1 MISVRDMS
9 AAELSALLAFHA
21 DAGVDWLVDDQP
33 IDRIAQFASERAA
46 RANPVSR
53 QAAENGGQINSQAST
68 QTSTRERTAPP
79 APRPAS
85 STPVVIPDETAISD
99 ARLAAASANSL
110 AELKMALTGF
120 ASCNLKTSARSTI
133 FTEGSG
139 ESGIMII
146 GPNPSADDDREGL
159 AFSGRAGGLLD
170 RMLSAIDLKREALFL
185 TTAMP
190 WRAPGDRMPTK
201 TEAEICRPFIER
213 QIALAQPRAVLLLGN
228 FTARFFFGGVGT
240 IHSMRGDWRDVAAGD
255 HSVPALATFHPQEL
269 LLAPATKAIAWRDL
283 LHFKAA
289 LSA

>member
-21 DAGVDWLVDDQP
+21 DAGVDWLVEDQP
-33 IDRIAQFASERAA
+33 IDRVAQFAAERSVRSTPAPQA
-46 RANPVSR
+46 TVS
-53 QAAENGGQINSQAST
+53 SPQASPQPT
-68 QTSTRERTAPP
+68 QREKAAPQ
-79 APRPAS
+79 PRPAAL
-85 STPVVIPDETAISD
+85 TPVVIPDETAISD
-99 ARLAAASANSL
+99 ARLAAAGANSL
-110 AELKMALTGF
+110 AELKIALEGF

-133 FTEGSG
+133 FAQGSVD
-139 ESGIMII
+139 SGLMVI

-170 RMLSAIDLKREALFL
+170 RMLAAIDLSRDTLLL

-213 QIALAQPRAVLLLGN
+213 QIALAQPRAILLLGN
-228 FTARFFFGGVGT
+228 FTARFFFGGLGT
-240 IHSMRGDWRDVAAGD
+240 IHSMRGEWRDMAAGD
-255 HSVPALATFHPQEL
+255 HTVPALATFHPQEL
-269 LLAPATKAIAWRDL
+269 LLAPATKASAWRDL
-283 LHFKAA
+283 LMFRAA

>member
-21 DAGVDWLVDDQP
+21 DAGIEWLMEDQP
-33 IDRIAQFASERAA
+33 IDRIAQFAHERAA
-46 RANPVSR
+46 RSTTAPAQ
-53 QAAENGGQINSQAST
+53 QATASSG
-68 QTSTRERTAPP
+68 QTSPQTVKRETA
-79 APRPAS
+79 APQRPAAS
-85 STPVVIPDETAISD
+85 ASVVIPDETAISD
-99 ARLAAASANSL
+99 ARLAAAGANSL
-110 AELKMALTGF
+110 AELKTALEGF

-133 FTEGSG
+133 FAVGPVEN
-139 ESGIMII
+139 GIMVI

-170 RMLSAIDLKREALFL
+170 RMLAAIDLSRDGLLL

-213 QIALAQPRAVLLLGN
+213 QIALAQPRAILLLGN
-228 FTARFFFGGVGT
+228 FTARFFFGGQGT
-240 IHSMRGDWRDVAAGD
+240 IHALRGSWRDVAADG

-283 LHFKAA
+283 LTFKAA
-289 LSA
+289 IKL